1 MFYPLTYLPQ
11 LLSPPLLRRLVLVGA
26 WQPDPPCQPH
36 LHGTS
41 ARFFTVPLLAL
52 APATSPH
59 ASSRTQV
66 AYGLASYQFFVDR
79 VEEEERHLLMFF
91 GSSYDKYQQ
100 RVPSGVPFVRG
111 FRVSDS
117 VRKWWLA
124 QEGSGPGTGQ

>member
-1 MFYPLTYLPQ
+1 
-11 LLSPPLLRRLVLVGA
+11 
-26 WQPDPPCQPH
+26 
-36 LHGTS
+36 
-41 ARFFTVPLLAL
+41 
-52 APATSPH
+52 
-59 ASSRTQV
+59 V